1 MNIYYSEVSRML
13 SGKLVVVGEYN
24 NLVAADLAK
33 TRLDSSGIPSVLK
46 NESIAQ
52 VYPGA
57 VFAFGGIKLLVREE
71 DEKQALDILKDVVT
85 DEGEEEQGY

>member
-57 VFAFGGIKLLVREE
+57 VLPLVGSNYWCGKKMRNKLWTFLRM
-71 DEKQALDILKDVVT
+71 
-85 DEGEEEQGY
+85 